1 MHNKL
6 RSLLAHIT
14 LSTAP
19 TPQLVYAVNAKIVST
34 LAYPLQVVPVPAHIL
49 QRWDREVRKAI
60 KTATQIPVMATQ
72 AYYQPV
78 EELGLGLRSIEAIA
92 RGLQAKAY
100 ICGLNDTWHKEGKSI
115 QTTLCKVMRAGAD
128 RHSRV
133 RAGVTKAKASVDG
146 PRRHT
151 RQLYPTL
158 HEAATRALDDLDI
171 TVSKRAA
178 HKCYERVVQQDQEHV
193 EALRDQHQ

>member
-1 MHNKL
+1 
-6 RSLLAHIT
+6 
-14 LSTAP
+14 
-19 TPQLVYAVNAKIVST
+19 
-34 LAYPLQVVPVPAHIL
+34 
-49 QRWDREVRKAI
+49 
-60 KTATQIPVMATQ
+60 MATQ

-100 ICGLNDTWHKEGKSI
+100 ICGMNDTWHKEGKSI

-133 RAGVTKAKASVDG
+133 RAGVTKTKASVDG

-158 HEAATRALDDLDI
+158 HEAAAVL
-171 TVSKRAA
+171 VSYLACSISKAKKPSA
-178 HKCYERVVQQDQEHV
+178 S
-193 EALRDQHQ
+193 